1 MEINAEACLN
11 QKNNMNRLA
20 ESGVKLIKGGVNVTA
35 PRFSIVVPTYK
46 RLETLKDTVTSALTQ
61 KTEVPFDVIVVEDN
75 PEPDSPICRYLTA
88 LDDDRLS
95 YYRNEKNLGLVDNF
109 NRAVSLSDAPYAVLV
124 HDDDYLL
131 PDYIESIDKVISLK
145 NEADIICPAP
155 VKWLEYKGEP
165 APVVQEEQKQYP
177 LWKPLSDWE
186 PFCRL
191 FAPTGVTF
199 RKEAFMRSGGFDS
212 MSGPSTDLYYI
223 VRVGK
228 SLNYYRYEK
237 PLFVYRWSENESM
250 KFSTRADFINA
261 GYPLRKYIL
270 SENKVCQAIAGPL
283 LKRYCDKTL
292 TAIRRDFPN
301 EKYDGT
307 GLPLPK
313 NRFDAWYC
321 RKFTDA
327 VAGLLLLR
335 RHFYVKI

>member
-1 MEINAEACLN
+1 M
-11 QKNNMNRLA
+11 
-20 ESGVKLIKGGVNVTA
+20 
-35 PRFSIVVPTYK
+35 
-46 RLETLKDTVTSALTQ
+46 TSALTQ

-75 PEPDSPICRYLTA
+75 PEPDSPICRYLTS

-131 PDYIESIDKVISLK
+131 PDYIESIDKVIALK

-270 SENKVCQAIAGPL
+270 SENKVCQAIARPL

-292 TAIRRDFPN
+292 TAIRHDFPK

-313 NRFDAWYC
+313 
-321 RKFTDA
+321 TGSTHGI
-327 VAGLLLLR
+327 AGNLLMQ
-335 RHFYVKI
+335 

>member
-1 MEINAEACLN
+1 M
-11 QKNNMNRLA
+11 
-20 ESGVKLIKGGVNVTA
+20 
-35 PRFSIVVPTYK
+35 
-46 RLETLKDTVTSALTQ
+46 
-61 KTEVPFDVIVVEDN
+61 
-75 PEPDSPICRYLTA
+75 
-88 LDDDRLS
+88 
-95 YYRNEKNLGLVDNF
+95 
-109 NRAVSLSDAPYAVLV
+109 
-124 HDDDYLL
+124 
-131 PDYIESIDKVISLK
+131 K

-270 SENKVCQAIAGPL
+270 SENKVCQAIARPL

-335 RHFYVKI
+335 RWFYVKI